1 MRDRTLSNYT
11 EAVILKG
18 PSVLEAGHW
27 SMAGPSLGCSYP
39 HLSTPHFPILYL
51 SLCLKG
57 GDGKQR
63 RLQLNVMTT

>member
-1 MRDRTLSNYT
+1 MRDRALSNYT

-27 SMAGPSLGCSYP
+27 SMEGPSLPAHTAIY
-39 HLSTPHFPILYL
+39 LSTISTILYL

-57 GDGKQR
+57 VEGKQR
-63 RLQLNVMTT
+63 QLQPIVMTT